1 MKSISIPFRFD
12 NGSLQQT
19 YDHDQSIRQQIIN
32 YFMTTSGERIMR
44 PGYGGNLQMLAFEMV
59 DDLVMADYKIDSL
72 PAANARI
79 TNGKV
84 LDLAIIAFPN
94 GQESSNYGDNTVTV
108 AIRYASSPRTISTI
122 TLQVSQLTQESTI

>member
-1 MKSISIPFRFD
+1 MKSISIPFKFD

-59 DDLVMADYKIDSL
+59 DALVMADYKVDSL

-84 LDLAIIAFPN
+84 LDLAIIASPN
-94 GQESSNYGDNTVTV
+94 NQESSNYGDNTVTV

-122 TLQVSQLTQESTI
+122 TLQVSQLTQESTF

>member
-1 MKSISIPFRFD
+1 MKSISIPFKFD

-59 DDLVMADYKIDSL
+59 DALVMADYKIDSL

-84 LDLAIIAFPN
+84 LDLAIIASPN

-122 TLQVSQLTQESTI
+122 TLQVSQLTQESTF

>member
-59 DDLVMADYKIDSL
+59 DALVMADYKIDSL

>member
-1 MKSISIPFRFD
+1 MKSISIPFKFA

-59 DDLVMADYKIDSL
+59 DNLVMADYKIDSL

-79 TNGKV
+79 SNGRV
-84 LDLAIIAFPN
+84 IDLAIVASPDT
-94 GQESSNYGDNTVTV
+94 QESSNYGNNTVTV
-108 AIRYASSPRTISTI
+108 VIRYASSPRNVSTI
-122 TLQVSQLTQESTI
+122 ALQVSQLTQESTI